1 MLVRLPKDVLDA
13 FAALGR
19 KGVKTRMKNTTPE
32 QRSAIGRHARQV
44 QLARLKAKLKA
55 KQP

>member
-1 MLVRLPKDVLDA
+1 MLVRLTKEALDA

-19 KGVKTRMKNTTPE
+19 KGVANRMKNTTPE

-55 KQP
+55 KKP